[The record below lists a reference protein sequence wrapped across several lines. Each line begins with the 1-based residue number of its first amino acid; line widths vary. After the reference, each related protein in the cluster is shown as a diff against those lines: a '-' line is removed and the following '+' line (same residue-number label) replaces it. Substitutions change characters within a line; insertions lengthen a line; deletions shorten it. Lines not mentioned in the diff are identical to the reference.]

1 MIKREYHSTRADG
14 IKLYKTYSSD
24 GLKIR
29 QMPTGHIY
37 DTAID
42 VEDAPY
48 EYEETAEKAESAK
61 QWVNKELFINAVTA
75 LVPAEAI
82 PAALADP
89 ATAKAAISSMAL
101 LTTDAAPGNQID
113 ISDPRVAQWLAV
125 SGVTVE
131 LVKMKMEEL
140 AG

>member
-1 MIKREYHSTRADG
+1 MWIKNGAAAGRSIILDGRRIFNPTVEQYAAAGYEWVEPPTPEPDPRE
-14 IKLYKTYSSD
+14 
-24 GLKIR
+24 
-29 QMPTGHIY
+29 
-37 DTAID
+37 
-42 VEDAPY
+42 
-48 EYEETAEKAESAK
+48 
-61 QWVNKELFINAVTA
+61 WVNKELFINAVTE

-131 LVKMKMEEL
+131 LVKMKMKEL
-140 AG
+140 EDYGK

>member
-1 MIKREYHSTRADG
+1 MIKQEYHSTRADG
-14 IKLYKTYSSD
+14 VKLYKTYST
-24 GLKIR
+24 GNFKIR
-29 QMPTGHIY
+29 QVQTGHVY

-48 EYEETAEKAESAK
+48 TYEETTERAETAK
-61 QWVNKELFINAVTA
+61 EWVDKEKFVNAVYS

-89 ATAKAAISSMAL
+89 ETAKAAIAGMAL
-101 LTTDAAPGNQID
+101 LATDAAPGNQLD
-113 ISDPRVAQWLAV
+113 IADPRVSAWLSV

-131 LVKMKMEEL
+131 QVKEAMANM
-140 AG
+140 